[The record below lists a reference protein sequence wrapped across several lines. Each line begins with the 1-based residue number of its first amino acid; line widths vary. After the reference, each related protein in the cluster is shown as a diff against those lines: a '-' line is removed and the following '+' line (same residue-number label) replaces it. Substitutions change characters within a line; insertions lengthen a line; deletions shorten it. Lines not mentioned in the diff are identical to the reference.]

1 MPRTFC
7 CPNTC
12 YGNKITP
19 FIPISEIFIICSMK
33 YWTIVYMMFIVIWA
47 KSSINL
53 SIIFFGTSSS
63 FKYWNTRII
72 IYISK
77 IFFFNFL
84 VKINT
89 IYICI
94 PFCFTSVLFSSD
106 IERESFFSSSNSNV
120 ISVLIPTFFLSLF
133 ESFSSLLDSGK
144 SKTNSSFFS

>member
-12 YGNKITP
+12 YWNKITP

-33 YWTIVYMMFIVIWA
+33 NWTIVYMMFIVIWA
-47 KSSINL
+47 KSSIIL

-77 IFFFNFL
+77 IFFFIFWSRL
-84 VKINT
+84 I
-89 IYICI
+89 
-94 PFCFTSVLFSSD
+94 LF
-106 IERESFFSSSNSNV
+106 
-120 ISVLIPTFFLSLF
+120 ISVYPFVLHQYSFHQILNENHFFHHPTQM
-133 ESFSSLLDSGK
+133 
-144 SKTNSSFFS
+144 